1 MIKKIVLASSIAGL
15 STFAHAAPP
24 PTTPVSEGSMDLVA
38 ARQQMS
44 AVRASMA
51 ASEED
56 VGDVQSFG
64 RDKTYLGVVST
75 DSVTLQ
81 ADCSGVPPDSGICIE
96 TNPAPGATSVDETDL
111 GVINLP
117 AKATNSLL
125 CFTVTQFST
134 WIWQNS
140 TAAQATGDMSLYV
153 TVQIENDALLGLAD
167 ADGNPFNGTLFD
179 FPNPIVVS
187 TQQSSLPPG
196 AFELQ
201 RERTTRSCT
210 GGFVS
215 ARSLAAEGLT
225 DAQIKDFF
233 NSPMTVRFGTSGNV
247 SLVDIAIFFA
257 GIRLYGD

>member
-1 MIKKIVLASSIAGL
+1 MIKKIVLASTIAGL

-24 PTTPVSEGSMDLVA
+24 ATFPVSEGSMDLVA
-38 ARQQMS
+38 ARKEIR
-44 AVRASMA
+44 ATRASL
-51 ASEED
+51 SPTEED
-56 VGDVQSFG
+56 VGDVASFG
-64 RDKTYLGVVST
+64 QEKTYLGVVST

-81 ADCSGVPPDSGICIE
+81 SDCSGVPPDSGICIE
-96 TNPAPGATSVDETDL
+96 TNPAPATTSVDETDL

-117 AKATNSLL
+117 SKATNSLL

-140 TAAQATGDMSLYV
+140 TAALATGDMSLYV
-153 TVQIENDALLGLAD
+153 TVQIESDALLGLTD
-167 ADGNPFNGTLFD
+167 IDGNPFNGTLFD

-187 TQQSSLPPG
+187 TQQSSLSPG

-215 ARSLAAEGLT
+215 ERSLAAEGLT

-233 NSPMTVRFGTSGNV
+233 SSPMTVRFGTGGNV
-247 SLVDIAIFFA
+247 SLVDTAIFFA